1 MPSHPLFRTV
11 DLFGFYLPP
20 VALWAAAALI
30 PFLIISRLADWT
42 GFYRLVW
49 HRPLF
54 DAALYVIIVGTL
66 IFGWPMLSG
75 ETGK

>member
-1 MPSHPLFRTV
+1 MSPHPFFRTV

-20 VALWAAAALI
+20 VALWAAAAFI
-30 PFLIISRLADWT
+30 PYLVISRLADWA

-54 DAALYVIIVGTL
+54 DAALYVIIVGALT
-66 IFGWPMLSG
+66 FGWPMLSG
-75 ETGK
+75 EMGQ

>member
-1 MPSHPLFRTV
+1 MYSQPLFRTV

-30 PFLIISRLADWT
+30 PYLIISRLADRA

-54 DAALYVIIVGTL
+54 DAALYVIIVGAL

-75 ETGK
+75 EISQ